1 MMRRRPSFAN
11 RRKFLAQAGGL
22 AAVAAGAPFGIG
34 LVDALAKEFDHDGR
48 FDDDDHHDRS
58 NQRANEAYRIRHEAA
73 LFHRK
78 QPSARHLTNGDERQ
92 YANAV
97 GNFTKTLPHTM
108 DGLVVPE
115 AYAALRH
122 AMSTAD
128 PADFDVIP
136 RGGVAK
142 LSNPQSAFAFQMD
155 GADSHQLGI
164 RVPPAFASAETAGEM
179 EELYWLALTR
189 DVPYASYDTDVTIAA
204 AASAQSH
211 LSDFRGPKAGGA
223 VTPGTI
229 FRGNFPGELSGPFIS
244 QFLLKDVPFGPY
256 VVPQK
261 VRAGLAG
268 VEYMTD
274 YAAWLNVQNGSP
286 TPVPPFQTVP
296 AAAARYLNDNR
307 ALSAYLRADFS
318 PQGFINASLILN
330 TFGLNALSPSNP
342 YRASLNQSGQGTF
355 GGGEF
360 IGMIAHAAHVA
371 LLACWFQKW
380 AVHRKVRPE
389 AFGGAIHNMKTT
401 TARYDIHPE
410 ILDSPVVTTIQ
421 MTYGTY
427 LLPMAYPEGS
437 PTHPSYPA
445 GHAAM
450 AGAGATMLKAFYDET
465 FVIPSLVVASADGTA
480 LVPYTGT
487 PLTVGNELNKLA
499 SNISLGRDASGV
511 HWRSDGTE
519 GMALGEAAAI
529 AVLQDLRN
537 CYNENFEGFSFTRFD
552 GTRITI

>member
-1 MMRRRPSFAN
+1 MMRPSFAN

-34 LVDALAKEFDHDGR
+34 RVDVLAKEFDHDGR
-48 FDDDDHHDRS
+48 FDDDHHHDRS
-58 NQRANEAYRIRHEAA
+58 NQRAIDAYRIRREAA
-73 LFHRK
+73 LFHRR
-78 QPSARHLTNGDERQ
+78 QPGARHRTNGDERR
-92 YANAV
+92 YANAI
-97 GNFTKTLPHTM
+97 GNFTKTLPLTM
-108 DGLVVPE
+108 DGLVVPD

-142 LSNPQSAFAFQMD
+142 LGNPQSAFAFQMD
-155 GADSHQLGI
+155 GADSHQLGV

-189 DVPYASYDTDVTIAA
+189 DVPYANYDIDATIAA
-204 AASAQSH
+204 AANALSH
-211 LSDFRGPKAGGA
+211 LSDFRGPKAGRA

-274 YAAWLNVQNGSP
+274 YAGWLNVQNGSP
-286 TPVPPFQTVP
+286 SPVPPFQTVP
-296 AAAARYLNDNR
+296 AANARYINDNR
-307 ALSAYLRADFS
+307 ALSAYLRADFT
-318 PQGFINASLILN
+318 PQGFINGSLILN
-330 TFGLNALSPSNP
+330 AFGLNALSPSNP

-355 GGGEF
+355 GASEF
-360 IGMIAHAAHVA
+360 IDMISHAGHVA

-380 AVHRKVRPE
+380 AVHRKLRPE

-401 TARYDIHPE
+401 TARYGIHPE
-410 ILDSPVVTTIQ
+410 ILNSPVLTAIQ
-421 MTYGTY
+421 MKHGTY

-437 PTHPSYPA
+437 PNHPSYPA
-445 GHAAM
+445 AHAAM

-465 FVIPSLVVASADGTA
+465 FVIPSPAVASADGTA
-480 LVPYTGT
+480 LVPYTGP

-529 AVLQDLRN
+529 AVLQDLRL
-537 CYNENFEGFSFTRFD
+537 CYNEHFEGFSFTRFD

>member
-22 AAVAAGAPFGIG
+22 AAVAAAPFGIG
-34 LVDALAKEFDHDGR
+34 GVDALAKEFDHDDHGHDH
-48 FDDDDHHDRS
+48 DDHDRS
-58 NQRANEAYRIRHEAA
+58 NQRANDAYKIRHEAA

-78 QPSARHLTNGDERQ
+78 QPSATHLTNGDERR
-92 YANAV
+92 YPNAV

-122 AMSTAD
+122 AMATAD
-128 PADFDVIP
+128 PADFDLIP

-142 LSNPQSAFAFQMD
+142 LSDPQSAFAFQMD

-189 DVPYASYDTDVTIAA
+189 DVPYANYDTDATIAA
-204 AASAQSH
+204 SASALSH
-211 LSDFRGPKAGGA
+211 LSDFRGPKAGGV

-229 FRGNFPGELSGPFIS
+229 FRGNFPGELTGPFIS
-244 QFLLKDVPFGPY
+244 QFLAKDVPFGPY

-286 TPVPPFQTVP
+286 SPIPPFQTVP
-296 AAAARYLNDNR
+296 AASARYINDNR

-318 PQGFINASLILN
+318 PQGFINASLLLN
-330 TFGLNALSPSNP
+330 TFGLNALSPNNP
-342 YRASLNQSGQGTF
+342 YRTSLNQAGQGTF

-360 IGMIAHAAHVA
+360 IGMISHAAHVA
-371 LLACWFQKW
+371 ILACWFQKW

-389 AFGGAIHNMKTT
+389 AFAGAIHNMKTT

-410 ILDSPVVTTIQ
+410 ILNSPVLTTIQ
-421 MTYGTY
+421 MKYGTY

-445 GHAAM
+445 GHAAF

-465 FVIPSLVVASADGTA
+465 FVIPSPVVASADGTA
-480 LVPYTGT
+480 LVAYAGA

-499 SNISLGRDASGV
+499 SNISLGRDAPGV

-519 GMALGEAAAI
+519 GMLLGEAAAI
-529 AVLQDLRN
+529 AVLQDLRT
-537 CYNENFEGFSFTRFD
+537 CYSENFAGFSFTRFD
-552 GTRITI
+552 GTHITI

>member
-1 MMRRRPSFAN
+1 MMRHRPSFAH

-22 AAVAAGAPFGIG
+22 AAIAAGVPFGIG
-34 LVDALAKEFDHDGR
+34 GVDALSKAVDQDDRFLDGHR
-48 FDDDDHHDRS
+48 DRS
-58 NQRANEAYRIRHEAA
+58 NQRANDAYKIRHEAA

-78 QPSARHLTNGDERQ
+78 QPSARHLTNGDETR

-97 GNFTKTLPHTM
+97 GSFTKTLPHTM

-122 AMSTAD
+122 AMSTTD

-142 LSNPQSAFAFQMD
+142 LGNPQSAFAFQMD

-179 EELYWLALTR
+179 EEMYWLALTR
-189 DVPYASYDTDVTIAA
+189 DVPYANYDTDATIAA
-204 AASAQSH
+204 AANALSH

-268 VEYMTD
+268 LEYMTD

-286 TPVPPFQTVP
+286 SPVPPFQTAP
-296 AAAARYLNDNR
+296 AANARYINDNR
-307 ALSAYLRADFS
+307 ALSAYLRADFT
-318 PQGFINASLILN
+318 PQGPIIASLILN
-330 TFGLNALSPSNP
+330 SFGVNALSPSNP

-355 GGGEF
+355 GASEF
-360 IGMIAHAAHVA
+360 IDMIAHAGHVA
-371 LLACWFQKW
+371 LLATWFQKW

-410 ILDSPVVTTIQ
+410 ILNSPVLTTIQ
-421 MTYGTY
+421 MKYGTY

-437 PTHPSYPA
+437 PAHPSYPA
-445 GHAAM
+445 AHAAM
-450 AGAGATMLKAFYDET
+450 SGAGATMLKAFYDET
-465 FVIPSLVVASADGTA
+465 FAIPSQVVASADGAA

-487 PLTVGNELNKLA
+487 PLTVGNELNKMA
-499 SNISLGRDASGV
+499 SNIGLGRDASGV
-511 HWRSDGTE
+511 HWRSDGAE

-529 AVLQDLRN
+529 AVLQDLRH
-537 CYNENFEGFSFTRFD
+537 CYNEHFEGFSFTRFD

>member
-34 LVDALAKEFDHDGR
+34 RVDALAKEFDHDGR
-48 FDDDDHHDRS
+48 FDDDHHDRS

-78 QPSARHLTNGDERQ
+78 QPSARHLTNGDERR

-189 DVPYASYDTDVTIAA
+189 DVPYANYDTDATIAA
-204 AASAQSH
+204 AANALSH

-286 TPVPPFQTVP
+286 SPVSAFQTVP
-296 AAAARYLNDNR
+296 AANTRYINDNR
-307 ALSAYLRADFS
+307 ALSAYLRADFT
-318 PQGFINASLILN
+318 PQGFINGSLILN

-342 YRASLNQSGQGTF
+342 YRASLSQSGQGTF
-355 GGGEF
+355 GASEF
-360 IGMIAHAAHVA
+360 IDMIAHAAHVA

-410 ILDSPVVTTIQ
+410 ILNSPVLTTMQ
-421 MTYGTY
+421 MKYGTY

-437 PTHPSYPA
+437 PAHPSYPA
-445 GHAAM
+445 AHAAF

-529 AVLQDLRN
+529 AVLQDLRH